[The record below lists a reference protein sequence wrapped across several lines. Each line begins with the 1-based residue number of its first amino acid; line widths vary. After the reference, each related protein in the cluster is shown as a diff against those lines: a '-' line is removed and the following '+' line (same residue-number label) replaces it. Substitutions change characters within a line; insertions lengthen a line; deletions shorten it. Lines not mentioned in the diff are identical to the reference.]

1 VGIAIALMGR
11 QHPVGIFLSSVLFGA
26 LIQGG
31 FDLSLEKPNIPQ
43 ETFIFIQ
50 GLIILFCGAMEN
62 FYAPAILKL
71 INVTRKEA

>member
-1 VGIAIALMGR
+1 
-11 QHPVGIFLSSVLFGA
+11 VLFGA

-31 FDLSLEKPNIPQ
+31 FDLSLEKPNIPV

-62 FYAPAILKL
+62 LYAGPLLKL
-71 INVTRKEA
+71 INATRKG